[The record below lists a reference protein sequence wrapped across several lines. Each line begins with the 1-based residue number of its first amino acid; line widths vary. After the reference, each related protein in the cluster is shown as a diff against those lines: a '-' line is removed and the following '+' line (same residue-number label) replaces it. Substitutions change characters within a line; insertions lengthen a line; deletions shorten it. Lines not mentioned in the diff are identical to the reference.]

1 MIWAIL
7 VPLGIIIIIAG
18 YTYLPKEFT
27 PLPLFGVIA
36 VWVLTGLV
44 QTWWTSV
51 RRHLVWHLGG
61 NLRSTETVSVTVFRR
76 ERPDL
81 QIAFDHLRKQADDL
95 RPLGVENS
103 ISLASICEKGAL
115 RQSVKWERFPR
126 SLTEQIDCAENAIY
140 RLRLPNG
147 KPFIAAIITPYRP
160 YSRYEI
166 ERSRPRLEVAA
177 KDIETARAGL
187 ELIQETAR
195 KLSIYRGTVVTID
208 RATSLRDDFT
218 VRFIEFP
225 AVSREA
231 IILPEALLHA
241 VERSVLSAVTHAD
254 LLRRTGR
261 GVRRGILLHGPPGTG
276 KTLVTR
282 YLASQCKGF
291 TIVTISGRQQLY
303 VRQACLLARL
313 LAPSLVILEDVDLIA
328 SDRTTNRRTIF
339 LHELMDEI
347 DALGPNTETVFLLT
361 TNRPHLLER
370 ALMARPGRV
379 DQAIEFPL
387 PDAECRRRLLAW
399 YSRGVD
405 LSRVD
410 VERLVDRLAGASPAF
425 IQELLR
431 KAVLAAAERGSV
443 AEWGSVAEQSSVAER
458 GSGAVV
464 SLEGEQTRPLVL
476 DEADFNVALRELLEL
491 GGELTRNF
499 LGFPVPP
506 ARAVGA

>member
-7 VPLGIIIIIAG
+7 IPLGIIIIIAG
-18 YTYLPKEFT
+18 YTYLPTELT
-27 PLPLFGVIA
+27 PLPIFGVIA
-36 VWVLTGLV
+36 MWVSVGILQAWLTN
-44 QTWWTSV
+44 V
-51 RRHLVWHLGG
+51 RRHLRWHLRRK
-61 NLRSTETVSVTVFRR
+61 LKAIETVSVVVVRR

-81 QIAFDHLRKQADDL
+81 QRAFDHLRAQAGNL
-95 RPLGVENS
+95 PPLGVENS
-103 ISLASICEKGAL
+103 LSLSKICQDGAY
-115 RQSVKWERFPR
+115 RQAVKWERFPS
-126 SLTEQIDCAENAIY
+126 SLTEYMDCAENAIY
-140 RLRLPNG
+140 RLRLPDG
-147 KPFIAAIITPYRP
+147 KPFIAAIVTPYR

-177 KDIETARAGL
+177 RDIDTARRGL

-195 KLSIYRGTVVTID
+195 KLSVYRGTVVTID

-225 AVSREA
+225 AVAREA
-231 IILPEALLHA
+231 IILPESLLHA
-241 VERSVLSAVTHAD
+241 IERSVLSAVTHAD
-254 LLRRTGR
+254 LLRQTGR
-261 GVRRGILLHGPPGTG
+261 GTRRGVLLHGPPGTG

-291 TIVTISGRQQLY
+291 TIITIAGRQQRY

-328 SDRTTNRRTIF
+328 SDRSANRRTIF

-399 YSRGVD
+399 YGRGVD

-410 VERLVDRLAGASPAF
+410 QAGLVERLAGASPAF
-425 IQELLR
+425 IAELLR
-431 KAVLAAAERGSV
+431 KAVLEAAERG
-443 AEWGSVAEQSSVAER
+443 ER
-458 GSGAVV
+458 S
-464 SLEGEQTRPLVL
+464 QPLAL
-476 DEADFNVALRELLEL
+476 TDADFTAALRELLEL

-499 LGFPVPP
+499 LGFPAPP
-506 ARAVGA
+506 PQSSQPAA